1 MEKGVLLCPLSYV
14 VVIMILKKIVLRSN
28 DGFSQAIEAWAK
40 NKGITIEYFDGKE
53 SLFDTVDSLV
63 ILHEDHNI
71 SKDVKELRDA
81 LEKLHKSTH
90 QIDINATMNASVA
103 SLRFWIENNKPK
115 SVLFVGNENLTKS
128 QRFTDYLEK
137 LGAVL

>member
-1 MEKGVLLCPLSYV
+1 
-14 VVIMILKKIVLRSN
+14 MILKKIVLRTN
-28 DGFSQAIEAWAK
+28 DGFSQAIEEWAK
-40 NKGITIEYFDGKE
+40 NKNIETSFFDGKE

-90 QIDINATMNASVA
+90 QIDINATMNAAVA

-115 SVLFVGNENLTKS
+115 SVLFVGNDNLTKS

>member
-1 MEKGVLLCPLSYV
+1 LCPLSYE

-28 DGFSQAIEAWAK
+28 DAFSSAIEDWAK
-40 NKGITIEYFDGKE
+40 KNSITIEYFDGKE

-71 SKDVKELRDA
+71 TKDTKELRDA

-128 QRFTDYLEK
+128 QRFSDYLEK

>member
-1 MEKGVLLCPLSYV
+1 MSPLSSEV
-14 VVIMILKKIVLRSN
+14 RDMILKKIVLRTN
-28 DGFSQAIEAWAK
+28 DGFSQAIEEWAK
-40 NKGITIEYFDGKE
+40 NKNIETSFFDGKE

-90 QIDINATMNASVA
+90 QIDINATMNAAVA

-115 SVLFVGNENLTKS
+115 SVLFVGNDNLTKS